1 MKITYSVII
10 AFTFFLISAC
20 LVAQN
25 EDYEPAHEGWHVLL
39 EDAHKESQQT
49 GKPIMAFFT
58 GSDWCRPC
66 MRFSAA
72 VFDHDDF
79 KKWAE
84 DKVVLFELDFPRR
97 RTVPEEIRQQ
107 NGMLQQTLGVRGYPT
122 VFVFNL
128 VANNQTGQTEIQTL
142 GSTNFVPTFEEFTQ
156 RVEGMLQ

>member
-1 MKITYSVII
+1 MKITYSIII
-10 AFTFFLISAC
+10 ASLFFLMSPF
-20 LVAQN
+20 LKAQT
-25 EDYEPAHEGWHVLL
+25 EDYQPAHEGWHVLL
-39 EDAHKESQQT
+39 EDAHRESQQT

-72 VFDHDDF
+72 VFDHEDF
-79 KKWAE
+79 KQWAS

-97 RTVPEEIRQQ
+97 RSVPEEIQQQ

-128 VANNQTGQTEIQTL
+128 VANRESGQTEIQTL
-142 GSTNFVPTFEEFTQ
+142 GSTNFVPTFEEFVE
-156 RVEGMLQ
+156 RVENMLP